1 MDGTR
6 TYIVGR
12 SRVAVIDPGPRNAEH
27 LNAVADAV
35 GSGVAVSVVVTHLH
49 PDHAEGAVELARM
62 LGTVVQALQHDDEIE
77 TDEGALRALYTPG
90 HTPDHFSF
98 WWPAAEMVFCG
109 DLMMGGMDTALVAVP
124 EGNLAEYM
132 TSLRAIAQ
140 LLPKVIYPA
149 HGVPFFDP
157 QSAISR
163 YLRHR
168 EERLEQ
174 VRAARGKGLAGGD
187 MLVEVYGSD
196 LDPRLRTYAEE
207 ALTAYVDYLNEHE
220 NH

>member
-12 SRVAVIDPGPRNAEH
+12 SRVAVIDPGPRDAKH

-35 GSGVAVSVVVTHLH
+35 GSGVAASVVVTHLH

-62 LGTVVQALQHDDEIE
+62 LGTIVRALQHDDEIE
-77 TDEGALRALYTPG
+77 TDEGELRALYTPG

-98 WWPAAEMVFCG
+98 WWPHADIVFCG
-109 DLMMGGMDTALVAVP
+109 DLMMGGLDTALVAVP

-140 LLPKVIYPA
+140 LLPKAIYPA
-149 HGVPFFDP
+149 HGDPFLDP
-157 QSAISR
+157 QTAISR
-163 YLRHR
+163 YMRHR
-168 EERLEQ
+168 EERLDQ
-174 VRAARGKGLAGGD
+174 VRSARAKGLTGD
-187 MLVEVYGSD
+187 DMFVEVYGSD
-196 LDPRLRTYAEE
+196 LDPRLKTYAVE